1 MMTKGEAIDMCME
14 VRDYLTSG
22 NPMWDKEKV
31 GEALDMAIT
40 ALMAY
45 YKAIYCPQCGRT
57 FTQPEGNP
65 WRIVYREL
73 SGNRLLMGHYDARN
87 GASKHYMY
95 GIATVMESIAI
106 RCGIQ
111 EQWNNEFYANLAES
125 EAKKYV

>member
-1 MMTKGEAIDMCME
+1 MTKGEAIELCME

-22 NPMWDKEKV
+22 NPMWDKEEV

-65 WRIVYREL
+65 WWIVYKEIDF
-73 SGNRLLMGHYDARN
+73 SWDTTMQG
-87 GASKHYMY
+87 
-95 GIATVMESIAI
+95 TE
-106 RCGIQ
+106 
-111 EQWNNEFYANLAES
+111 ANTSCTA
-125 EAKKYV
+125 

>member
-22 NPMWDKEKV
+22 NPMWDKEEV
-31 GEALDMAIT
+31 GEALDMAIR

-45 YKAIYCPQCGRT
+45 YKAIYCPRCGRT
-57 FTQPEGNP
+57 FSEAEGNP
-65 WRIVYREL
+65 WWIVYREL

-87 GASKHYMY
+87 GASEHFMY
-95 GIATVMESIAI
+95 GIATVMEAIAV
-106 RCGIQ
+106 RCGMQ
-111 EQWNNEFYANLAES
+111 EQWDNEFYANMAES